1 MRFFNSN
8 NQFFGGLSIAF
19 LVLFLFAQA
28 DYGKVYAQDR
38 GNPGWYL
45 RLTPYLWFS
54 NIDTEESLEV
64 GHGDHIVGDFFV
76 PVGSS
81 VLEKSWAL
89 RLEVGKRRIRGII
102 NLSRANIKNPTNIT
116 NINDANITSPANYD
130 FTWFTGEFFVA
141 AQVGP
146 FVTDRAF
153 EIYVG
158 GRYVN
163 QQQDVIAPAQPDA
176 TQKVTETWFEPVLGG
191 RLFAEAGNRFWAMF
205 HTDIGGFTIGSDYTW
220 TLGGE
225 LGFRLA
231 KPVDITM
238 RYNYQELQF
247 DNGEEGRNRY
257 IWDNGVQQGWFF
269 GLRLKR

>member
-1 MRFFNSN
+1 MRFFNIN
-8 NQFFGGLSIAF
+8 TQFFGGLAIAF
-19 LVLFLFAQA
+19 LVLFVFAPA

-54 NIDTEESLEV
+54 NLDRAESLEV
-64 GHGDHIVGDFFV
+64 GPGNHIVGDFFV
-76 PVGSS
+76 PFGSS

-89 RLEVGKRRIRGII
+89 RLEVGKRRIRSIV
-102 NLSRANIKNPTNIT
+102 NLSRANIKNSTNIT
-116 NINDANITSPANYD
+116 NLNTNITFPANYD
-130 FTWFTGEFFVA
+130 FSWFTGEFFVA
-141 AQVGP
+141 AQIGP
-146 FVTDRAF
+146 FVANNKAF
-153 EIYVG
+153 EVYAG
-158 GRYVN
+158 ARYVN
-163 QQQDVIAPAQPDA
+163 QKQDLVAPTQPDA
-176 TQKVTETWFEPVLGG
+176 TQKVTETWLEPVVGG
-191 RLFAEAGNRFWAMF
+191 RLFTEAGNRFWAMF
-205 HTDIGGFTIGSDYTW
+205 HADIGGFTIGSDYTW

-225 LGFRLA
+225 VGFRLA
-231 KPVDITM
+231 KPVDLTM